1 MKKIGKIILALILA
15 VGLSFAGFVVGIN
28 QKLQVNNTSSKAE
41 GHLQEME
48 MLKGLIDENF
58 LFDYE

>member
-28 QKLQVNNTSSKAE
+28 QKLQVNNTSSKA
-41 GHLQEME
+41 
-48 MLKGLIDENF
+48 
-58 LFDYE
+58 